1 LLPIQRYSPAE
12 KRRQQV
18 QPWGGLYSPTAV
30 GKAEDG
36 PWQSVW
42 IRRRLS
48 VQGQDAAT
56 AGSPPDGFVSYR
68 GGKSQCTRGV

>member
-1 LLPIQRYSPAE
+1 MLPIQRYSPAE

-18 QPWGGLYSPTAV
+18 QPWGGLYSPTATRN
-30 GKAEDG
+30 AEDG

-42 IRRRLS
+42 IRSLS
-48 VQGQDAAT
+48 VQGQDSAT

-68 GGKSQCTRGV
+68 GEKSQCTKGV